1 MSTLKTT
8 NITHGSNSGTANMVL
23 AADGGVTIP
32 EKKLYCPGGIVQ
44 VKSVTKTDQQNI
56 TSCNNSGSSTTPQQY
71 MKHVTSLV
79 LAITPTA
86 SSSKIL
92 IMYDVAATAEERYGG
107 IAIFRGSSSTSTLTS
122 DTPVGIGA
130 ATSNRT
136 RITKGIPSNEE
147 TTNDEYENAFSVT
160 GTFLDSPATTS
171 EIFYKIG
178 AGYNNTND
186 ITVHI
191 NRSASN
197 ADAVYSSVPI
207 STLTLMEIAA

>member
-1 MSTLKTT
+1 MSTIKTT

-23 AADGGVTIP
+23 ASDGKVTIP

-44 VKSVTKTDQQNI
+44 VKSVTKTDQQAI
-56 TSCNNSGSSTTPQQY
+56 TSCNNSGSSLTPQQY

-79 LAITPTA
+79 LAITPTTNTN
-86 SSSKIL
+86 KIL

-130 ATSNRT
+130 VAGNRP
-136 RITKGIPSNEE
+136 RVTKGIPSNDE
-147 TTNDEYENAFSVT
+147 TNSDENENAFSIT

-197 ADAVYSSVPI
+197 SDAVYSSVPI